1 MKYLPPLKIPFLFLI
16 LLLASCRGDA
26 GYKNMREGEIWYNI
40 KYVSNPSSL
49 STDLLP
55 RELVIAFR
63 NDLINTRLKAPIGN
77 TGITTVINPREN
89 IYDTYLNLLSFKY
102 YFEGNY
108 RDIQPGFKAMEG
120 MTVHDTGR
128 RSVICGFNCRQAR
141 VDIPGSEGIRHIW
154 YTYEIKAENPNRMT
168 PYRDVDGVLMDF
180 FYIIGDAELQFT
192 ADEVLRKDIPDREF
206 EKKNNYKKVP
216 ASFLDALILK
226 MISF

>member
-1 MKYLPPLKIPFLFLI
+1 MKFLPSLHIPLLILI
-16 LLLASCRGDA
+16 LLLSSCRGDA

-55 RELVIAFR
+55 RELVIAFK
-63 NDLINTRLKAPIGN
+63 NDLISTRLKAPIGN
-77 TGITTVINPREN
+77 TGITTVINPGEN

-120 MTVHDTGR
+120 MKVNDTGR
-128 RSVICGFNCRQAR
+128 KSVICGFNCRQAR
-141 VDIPGSEGIRHIW
+141 VDIPGSGNTRYIW

-168 PYRDVDGVLMDF
+168 PFRDVNGVLMDF

-192 ADEVLRKDIPDREF
+192 ADEVLRKEIPDREF
-206 EKKNNYKKVP
+206 QKKSNYRKVP